1 MKKAGFVP
9 AFFKIIKQ
17 PSFYIQ
23 QRKLCRLLHIPGNVC
38 YVYVAHI
45 RCHML
50 RKGLHIACRVLLLCR
65 FPNSSVVPMHSKAL
79 HIPCLTEYI
88 SPSSLH
94 LLPVCRMMRNDY
106 ILLHILNMLQYNF
119 CTCDNLS

>member
-1 MKKAGFVP
+1 MKAGTKP
-9 AFFKIIKQ
+9 AFIKIIKL
-17 PSFYIQ
+17 PSFCILLH
-23 QRKLCRLLHIPGNVC
+23 KLCRLLHIPGNVC

-50 RKGLHIACRVLLLCR
+50 RKGLHKACRVLWLCR
-65 FPNSSVVPMHSKAL
+65 FLNSLVVPMHSKAL

-94 LLPVCRMMRNDY
+94 HLPVCRMRRSDY